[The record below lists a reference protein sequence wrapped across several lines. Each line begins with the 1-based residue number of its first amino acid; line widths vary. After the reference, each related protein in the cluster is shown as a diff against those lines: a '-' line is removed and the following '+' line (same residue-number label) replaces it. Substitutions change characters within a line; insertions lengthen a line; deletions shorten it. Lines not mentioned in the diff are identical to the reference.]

1 VTLICDAYG
10 GAISRVA
17 PDATAF
23 VHRDVRFS
31 VQILAYTAIPTARSR
46 VRRAR
51 AHVAPYGNGGA
62 YQNYADPDLNGA
74 LRAYYGSNLA
84 RLRQIKAAV
93 DPADRFQPAQ
103 GISA

>member
-1 VTLICDAYG
+1 MILDSYG

-23 VHRDVRFS
+23 VHRDVRFC
-31 VQILAYTAIPTARSR
+31 VQILSYASIPTARSR

-51 AHVAPYGNGGA
+51 GRIAPYGNGGA

-74 LRAYYGSNLA
+74 LRAYYGSNLG

-93 DPADRFQPAQ
+93 DPADRFRPAQ
-103 GISA
+103 GIPPS